1 MGPPKGEIVSGSSHL
16 IGKEHHVES
25 TQIHS
30 PMQPTIPLYGR
41 PCNQGRLNRL
51 GDQVPR
57 LRKKGHCCGTS
68 MAGGTR
74 GGDEELW
81 SSPFLISL
89 IQVRSHFHFLFSLL
103 FLHGGESGSSDER
116 ITCGG
121 RGSKSW

>member
-1 MGPPKGEIVSGSSHL
+1 MGPPKEENVSGSSHL
-16 IGKEHHVES
+16 IGKEHHVKS
-25 TQIHS
+25 AQIRS
-30 PMQPTIPLYGR
+30 SMEPTNSLYGR

-51 GDQVPR
+51 GDQMPR

-89 IQVRSHFHFLFSLL
+89 IQVRSHFHFLFPFS
-103 FLHGGESGSSDER
+103 FLHDGEIWEL
-116 ITCGG
+116 
-121 RGSKSW
+121 K